1 VSTLNLLISFDAQK
15 SNANK
20 LIRGLSF
27 KLALKFD
34 WSSARITE
42 DLRHDYGESRYLA
55 IGYVDERLH
64 VIVFT
69 PREQKVHVI
78 SLRKANSRELA
89 IYEQAKKT

>member
-1 VSTLNLLISFDAQK
+1 MSTLNLPISFDAHK

-27 KLALKFD
+27 NLALKFD
-34 WSSARITE
+34 WSSARIKE
-42 DLRHDYGESRYLA
+42 DLRHDYGEPRYLA